1 MADFGKKISIKIFQ
15 KNTPPRVFGEGVDLQ
30 LIMWF

>member
-15 KNTPPRVFGEGVDLQ
+15 KNTPPEFSGKG
-30 LIMWF
+30 LIHN